1 MLPRLECHVAGWGMS
16 QSLTERYEDRIAGVL
31 SCYDRVV
38 ITGTVPVICYA
49 DGMTRFLYA
58 NGIRIFDYPQ
68 FAQTLRDRVRDGAAL
83 LAANAGI
90 GIEHIAKSHIRKEEV
105 VARVL
110 AQRGDHPG
118 LVHILSAMES
128 CDSYR
133 PWHDKASGK
142 TFVRP
147 DSGKCLHYYFYFMD
161 AALGLVYL
169 RVPTWAPFRLQ
180 FYCNGHSWL
189 ARQMTAAGIGYTMAD
204 NAFVRIDDWQ
214 RAQQL
219 ADALS
224 PDQLHRV
231 LDHYAGLCCP
241 VCDVFGQSYHWSL
254 MQVEY
259 ATDLAFRS
267 TTTLAPLYDQLIRQ
281 TVLNVKAE
289 QVANFLG
296 RHITPQLAQ
305 EIGSQFSTRI
315 EGTCV
320 KHRFGKSSIKMYD
333 KCGIVLRIETTTNDV
348 SFFKHHRK
356 VEHRQGPPT
365 RELAP
370 VKKSIYS
377 LIDLREIL
385 LGCNRRYLA
394 HLSAL
399 DDFSAGVRALDRL
412 TKPRKVEEKTVKGI
426 NFFEPGDAAL
436 LHALQNPRVNIAGI
450 RRADLLPE
458 LEMFSPNRLSRQL
471 RRLLDLGVIK
481 RVTGTYRYYLTK
493 AGRAATAAAER
504 LTAATI
510 IAQMI

>member
-1 MLPRLECHVAGWGMS
+1 MAQC
-16 QSLTERYEDRIAGVL
+16 LTERYDDRIAGIL

-49 DGMTRFLYA
+49 EGMTRFLYA

-83 LAANAGI
+83 LASVAGVTV
-90 GIEHIAKSHIRKEEV
+90 EHIAKSHIRKEEV

-110 AQRGDHPG
+110 EQRGDHPG
-118 LVHILSAMES
+118 LVHIISAMEA

-169 RVPTWAPFRLQ
+169 RVPTWSPFRLQ
-180 FYCNGHSWL
+180 FYCNGHNWL
-189 ARQMTAAGIGYTMAD
+189 ARQMMAEGIGYIMAD

-214 RAQQL
+214 RAQEL

-224 PDQLHRV
+224 PDLLHRT
-231 LDHYAGLCCP
+231 LDGYAAQCCP
-241 VCDVFGQSYHWSL
+241 VSDVFGQSYHWSL

-267 TTTLAPLYDQLIRQ
+267 TTTLGPLYDQLIRQ
-281 TVLNVKAE
+281 SVLNVKAE
-289 QVANFLG
+289 QVASFLG

-315 EGTCV
+315 EGACV
-320 KHRFGKSSIKMYD
+320 KHRFGQSSIKMYD
-333 KCGIVLRIETTTNDV
+333 KSGIVLRIETTTNDV

-356 VEHRQGPPT
+356 VEHRDSPPT

-399 DDFSAGVRALDRL
+399 DDFSAGVRALGRL
-412 TKPRKVEEKTVKGI
+412 TQPRDVDGRTVKGI
-426 NFFEPGDAAL
+426 NFFEPEDSAL

-450 RRADLLPE
+450 RRAHLLPD
-458 LEMFSPNRLSRQL
+458 LQMVSLTRLSRQL
-471 RRLLDLGVIK
+471 RRLLDIGVIK
-481 RVTGTYRYYLTK
+481 RVAGTYRYYLTR

-504 LTAATI
+504 LTEATI
-510 IAQMI
+510 IPAMI

>member
-1 MLPRLECHVAGWGMS
+1 MS
-16 QSLTERYEDRIAGVL
+16 QCLTERYGDRIAGVL
-31 SCYDRVV
+31 SCYDRIV

-49 DGMTRFLYA
+49 EGMTRFLHSR
-58 NGIRIFDYPQ
+58 GIRIFDYPQ
-68 FAQTLRDRVRDGAAL
+68 FAQTLRDRVRDVAAS
-83 LAANAGI
+83 LAETADI
-90 GIEHIAKSHIRKEEV
+90 TIEHIAKSHVRKEEV

-118 LVHILSAMES
+118 LVHIVSAMEA

-142 TFVRP
+142 TLVRP

-161 AALGLVYL
+161 ADLGLIYL
-169 RVPTWAPFRLQ
+169 RVPTWCPFRLQ

-189 ARQMTAAGIGYTMAD
+189 ARQLAAEGIDYTMAD
-204 NAFVRIDDWQ
+204 NAFVRIADWQ
-214 RAQQL
+214 RAQTL

-224 PDQLHRV
+224 PDLLHRS
-231 LDHYAGLCCP
+231 LDGYAAQCCP
-241 VCDVFGQSYHWSL
+241 VSDVFGQTYHWSL

-267 TTTLAPLYDQLIRQ
+267 TTTLGPLYEQLVRQ
-281 TVLNVKAE
+281 SVLSVKAE
-289 QVANFLG
+289 QVASFLG
-296 RHITPQLAQ
+296 RHVTPQLAQ

-315 EGTCV
+315 EGTCI

-333 KCGIVLRIETTTNDV
+333 KCGIVLRIETTANDV

-356 VEHRQGPPT
+356 VEHRDGLPT

-377 LIDLREIL
+377 LIDLRGIL
-385 LGCNRRYLA
+385 LGCNRRYLS
-394 HLSAL
+394 HLSSL

-412 TKPRKVEEKTVKGI
+412 TRPHKVEEKTVKGI
-426 NFFEPGDAAL
+426 NFFEPGESAL
-436 LHALQNPRVNIAGI
+436 LRALQNPRVNISGI
-450 RRADLLPE
+450 RRGDLLPD
-458 LEMFSPNRLSRQL
+458 LDMFSPNRLSRQL
-471 RRLLDLGVIK
+471 RRLLDLGAIK

-493 AGRAATAAAER
+493 AGRAATAAARR

-510 IAQMI
+510 IPALI